1 MAAPRAPLLPPAHQ
15 GSIAGGGIQ
24 VPAPWGHGGKQAE
37 LLVLL
42 LGQKPKSKEKLW
54 EGFLER
60 DFAAPTQD
68 GFLWRGCHISEPKTG
83 LECCRAATLGAEQR
97 EQGREGKY
105 HPLSTVPKPSWGLGD
120 GWAPEGVHKG
130 LGEGVDK
137 GVSSCAVLC
146 QTMAGSRVGSSGECM
161 GTLPAWLPAAALGAR
176 PSPLWEN

>member
-1 MAAPRAPLLPPAHQ
+1 M
-15 GSIAGGGIQ
+15 
-24 VPAPWGHGGKQAE
+24 
-37 LLVLL
+37 L